1 MQEWKGKGEAAESK
15 TVSTK
20 GYSTSFILSTFRK
33 VEARQVLR
41 RGTSEV
47 VPIPESRVAERV
59 FGAGMSG
66 VAQSLCLG
74 ATYIP
79 SCLQSMSLGV
89 THALTRLYGSWTV
102 FKLCS
107 GRI

>member
-47 VPIPESRVAERV
+47 VAIPESRVAERV

-66 VAQSLCLG
+66 RSK
-74 ATYIP
+74 P
-79 SCLQSMSLGV
+79 MSGCNIYTKLSPEYEPRCDTCFDAFV
-89 THALTRLYGSWTV
+89 RLLDSV
-102 FKLCS
+102 
-107 GRI
+107 

>member
-1 MQEWKGKGEAAESK
+1 MTYMLARETAPPTDVLCRSGSHKGEAAESK
-15 TVSTK
+15 TVSTE

-47 VPIPESRVAERV
+47 VAIPESRVAERV

-66 VAQSLCLG
+66 RSK
-74 ATYIP
+74 P
-79 SCLQSMSLGV
+79 MSG
-89 THALTRLYGSWTV
+89 GN
-102 FKLCS
+102 
-107 GRI
+107 IQ